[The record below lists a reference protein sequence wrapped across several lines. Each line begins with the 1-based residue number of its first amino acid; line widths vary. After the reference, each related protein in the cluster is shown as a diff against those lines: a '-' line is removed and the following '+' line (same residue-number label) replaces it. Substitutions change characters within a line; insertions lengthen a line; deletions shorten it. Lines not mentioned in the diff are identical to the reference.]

1 MEISVRDL
9 RFSQRCW
16 WFKSLGA
23 WRHFGWFSEW
33 KVESC

>member
-1 MEISVRDL
+1 MEISVRGL

-23 WRHFGWFSEW
+23 WHRFDRFTEW
-33 KVESC
+33 KVALC